1 MRRLLILPLAV
12 AALLVPAGIAHA
24 SGDPSAIAGVTV
36 TGDAGTAPQVQVTSP
51 FSVKTTKRAVTA
63 AGTGTKVASGQKV
76 SFDYVIV
83 DGRDGKQLES
93 SYGTQPLSITLD
105 KTSSPVFVHN
115 LVGTKVGSRVVLA
128 VAPKDGLASK
138 LSSAGVKKNDT
149 LVFVF
154 DLKGVS
160 TPLSRATGDAVAPA
174 AGLPTVKLGAKGQ
187 PKITVPK
194 TAAPTQLVVQPL
206 IKGHGPAVTAGQTIT
221 VQYTGVI
228 WGSGKQFDS
237 SWARGAPAQF
247 PIGNGSVIKGWD
259 DGLVG
264 QTVGSQV
271 LLVIPPAEGYGSTG
285 SSQAGI
291 TGTDTLVF
299 VVDILDAT

>member
-1 MRRLLILPLAV
+1 MRRLLILSLAV

-24 SGDPSAIAGVTV
+24 SGDPSTIAGVTV
-36 TGDAGTAPQVQVTSP
+36 TGDAGTAPQVQVSSP
-51 FSVKTTKRAVTA
+51 FSVKTTKRALAA
-63 AGTGTKVASGQKV
+63 AGTGTKVASGQTV

-93 SYGTQPLSITLD
+93 SYGAKPLSITLD

-115 LVGTKVGSRVVLA
+115 LVGTKIGSRVVLA
-128 VAPKDGLASK
+128 VAPKDGLATK

-154 DLKGVS
+154 DVKSASAPV
-160 TPLSRATGDAVAPA
+160 TRATGDAVAPV
-174 AGLPTVKLGAKGQ
+174 AGLPTVKLGPKGQ

-194 TAAPTQLVVQPL
+194 ATAPPQLVVQPL
-206 IKGHGPAVTAGQTIT
+206 IKGHGPVVTAGQTLS

-228 WGSGKQFDS
+228 WDSGKQFDS
-237 SWARGAPAQF
+237 SWSRGTPAQF
-247 PIGNGSVIKGWD
+247 AIGTGNLIKGWD

-271 LLVIPPAEGYGSTG
+271 LLVVPPAEGYGSSG
-285 SSQAGI
+285 SPQAGI
-291 TGTDTLVF
+291 KGTDTLVF
-299 VVDILDAT
+299 VVDILSAG